1 MHMMTKRNTTIML
14 TCGHQIKHQLDIG
27 NVGAT
32 RGRTTDPCALDRV
45 RAGYLVPVEREM
57 VEYIN
62 GFYVEEIEHL

>member
-1 MHMMTKRNTTIML
+1 ML
-14 TCGHQIKHQLDIG
+14 TCGHQIKHQLDVG
-27 NVGAT
+27 NVGAA

-62 GFYVEEIEHL
+62 SLYV